1 MGNTQMLNKQNLI
14 TRMISSICMILALW
28 GVLTAGGYYITSTL
42 LILTI
47 IMLSELL
54 IMFKKS
60 QRLGLITPISLI
72 FIFGFYI
79 CLSMV
84 SWNAIYI
91 KSGINAVIWLVL
103 LVAANDSGAYII
115 GKTFKGPKLVPS
127 ISPGKTW
134 SGFFGGIIIGTTVS
148 YFSAQCLIGSIQG
161 KFILNSIWFFFICL
175 CLSLFSHL
183 GDLFESAIKRFYGV
197 KDSGS
202 LIPGHGGVL
211 DRMDSYLITSLLAR
225 FFFF

>member
-1 MGNTQMLNKQNLI
+1 MGNTPMLNKTLAI
-14 TRMISSICMILALW
+14 RMISSLFMLIGLW
-28 GVLTAGGYYITSTL
+28 IVLTAGGYYITSVL
-42 LILTI
+42 LLLTC

-60 QRLGLITPISLI
+60 QCLGVVAPISLI
-72 FIFGFYI
+72 VIFGCYI
-79 CLSMV
+79 CLSMI
-84 SWNAIYI
+84 SWQTIYSKNGVNAI
-91 KSGINAVIWLVL
+91 IWLVL
-103 LVAANDSGAYII
+103 LVAANDSGAYFV
-115 GKTFKGPKLVPS
+115 GKICRGPKLVPS

-134 SGFFGGIIIGTTVS
+134 SGFFGGMIMGTTIS
-148 YFSAQCLIGSIQG
+148 YFSAQYFIGSMQS
-161 KFILNSIWFFFICL
+161 KLMLNSIGFFLICL

-225 FFFF
+225 FLFF

>member
-1 MGNTQMLNKQNLI
+1 MGNTPMLNKNLAI
-14 TRMISSICMILALW
+14 RIISSLFMLVGLW
-28 GVLTAGGYYITSTL
+28 SVLTAGGYYITSVL
-42 LILTI
+42 LLLTI
-47 IMLSELL
+47 VMLAELL

-60 QRLGLITPISLI
+60 QHQGLVAPVSLI
-72 FIFGFYI
+72 LIFGFYI
-79 CLSMV
+79 CISMLT
-84 SWNAIYI
+84 WNVLYI
-91 KSGINAVIWLVL
+91 KSGINAIIWLVL
-103 LVAANDSGAYII
+103 LVAANDSGAYFV
-115 GKTFKGPKLVPS
+115 GKIVKGPKLVPS

-134 SGFFGGIIIGTTVS
+134 AGFFGGIIIGTTVS
-148 YFSAQCLIGSIQG
+148 YFSAQCLIGSIQS
-161 KFILNSIWFFFICL
+161 KFILNSTGFFFICL
-175 CLSLFSHL
+175 SLSLFSHL

>member
-1 MGNTQMLNKQNLI
+1 MGNTPMLNKNLAI
-14 TRMISSICMILALW
+14 RVISSLFMLVGLW
-28 GVLTAGGYYITSTL
+28 SVLTVGGYYITSVLVL
-42 LILTI
+42 LTV

-54 IMFKKS
+54 IMFKRS
-60 QRLGLITPISLI
+60 QHQGLVAPVSLI
-72 FIFGFYI
+72 LIFGFYI
-79 CLSMV
+79 CISMIT
-84 SWNAIYI
+84 WNAIYI
-91 KSGINAVIWLVL
+91 KSGMNAIVWLVL
-103 LVAANDSGAYII
+103 LVAANDSGAYFV
-115 GKTFKGPKLVPS
+115 GKTLKGPKLVPS

-134 SGFFGGIIIGTTVS
+134 AGFFGGIIIGTTVA
-148 YFSAQCLIGSIQG
+148 YIAAPYLIGVIEN
-161 KFILNSIWFFFICL
+161 KFILNSIGFFLICL

-225 FFFF
+225 FLFF